1 MGEAHVTDCGAAGLQ
16 GKVRAED
23 AVEIVKMLAT
33 RIFRKMKHVHGLCRY
48 IDKVDCNINKRK
60 T

>member
-1 MGEAHVTDCGAAGLQ
+1 MTDCGAAGLQ